1 MVPSGR
7 PEIQLRRL
15 KYVEVE
21 VRLLLMSCWFWS
33 MECRIFS

>member
-21 VRLLLMSCWFWS
+21 VRLLLSCRFWS